1 MDELFKEMIED
12 FSFLKEVNYSLWCKI
27 KKNVKNCDNNC
38 PECMTRFI
46 AHLYADVYETKI
58 TPFKNNQEQYYE
70 DNSRMQRALLYLRY
84 YTPSEQ
90 DERFEEIKDFILEL
104 AEYYELNKEGKTYEE
119 Q

>member
-12 FSFLKEVNYSLWCKI
+12 FSFLEEENFPSWCKI

-38 PECMTRFI
+38 SECMARFI
-46 AHLYADVYETKI
+46 AHLYADAYETKM

-70 DNSRMQRALLYLRY
+70 DNKRMQKALLYLRC

-90 DERFEEIKDFILEL
+90 DERFEEIKDSILEL
-104 AEYYELNKEGKTYEE
+104 AEHYELNKEDKND
-119 Q
+119 